1 MSQQTTN
8 KKKNKKQEVPKWF
21 QGMIYDKGE
30 TVRNPFSGEEYTL
43 NGIELSMYDFIMGSQ
58 LVMEAAPKTVTQK
71 QINDFHKAL
80 NWFRKNN
87 AEAYMVLL
95 D

>member
-1 MSQQTTN
+1 
-8 KKKNKKQEVPKWF
+8 VPKWF

-30 TVRNPFSGEEYTL
+30 TVTNPFSGETYDL

-58 LVMEAAPKTVTQK
+58 YVMEVAPKTVTSK
-71 QINDFHKAL
+71 QIDEFHKAL
-80 NWFRKNN
+80 RWFQKNN
-87 AEAYMVLL
+87 SEAYMVLL